1 MSKVDPSS
9 QIQQNSLN
17 GMTQEKMA
25 KFIYGGYQVS
35 KVGKVILCHMCN
47 QQEKSEQMAREK
59 AEEEDR
65 AAVYSEFVKTFEQS
79 TTEGPTASMFVRGGV
94 LNEKVDKVVMMS

>member
-1 MSKVDPSS
+1 
-9 QIQQNSLN
+9 
-17 GMTQEKMA
+17 
-25 KFIYGGYQVS
+25 
-35 KVGKVILCHMCN
+35 
-47 QQEKSEQMAREK
+47 MAREK